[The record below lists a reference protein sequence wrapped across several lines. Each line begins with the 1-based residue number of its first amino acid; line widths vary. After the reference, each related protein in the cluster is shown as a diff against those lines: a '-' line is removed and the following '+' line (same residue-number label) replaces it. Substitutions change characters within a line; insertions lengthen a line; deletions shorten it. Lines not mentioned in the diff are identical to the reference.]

1 MIDLIFLSNPNTLVS
16 CGTLEPLANS
26 DHYTVQV
33 TISISSKKSSPNS
46 ARKQVWLYSQ
56 ADLSLAKQLLKD
68 LPVASSTD
76 NIDLFWRKWSHSLR
90 SIMRHCI
97 PRKNVPIKSPTPWIN
112 REIRSDVAKRERL
125 LEKLNAP
132 ILRTIFQDTGGYGT
146 QLSLRFALQRRP
158 FSRNLQTPPQEL
170 RSSGQLSDR

>member
-1 MIDLIFLSNPNTLVS
+1 MRHP
-16 CGTLEPLANS
+16 GTLANS

-33 TISISSKKSSPNS
+33 TISISSKKSSPNP

-90 SIMRHCI
+90 SIMRQCI
-97 PRKNVPIKSPTPWIN
+97 PRKSVSIKSPTPWIN
-112 REIRSDVAKRERL
+112 REMRSDVAKCERL
-125 LEKLNAP
+125 FRKAKRSHSEDYFSRYRRLRNPIVTKIRIAKKAFFEKLANPTTGTKKFWSVIRSVNPRKVAP
-132 ILRTIFQDTGGYGT
+132 SMAQ
-146 QLSLRFALQRRP
+146 
-158 FSRNLQTPPQEL
+158 
-170 RSSGQLSDR
+170 